1 MYEMEGNCLT
11 SLSLVQLKDLRACA
25 GFGMFFLLAN
35 APAAPGRAGGG
46 GTAPGGGGGAGTF
59 EGGGGTEIKTSRK
72 NGSRFFAF

>member
-1 MYEMEGNCLT
+1 
-11 SLSLVQLKDLRACA
+11 
-25 GFGMFFLLAN
+25 MFFLLAN